1 MDRIYVRA
9 INNYQRPILGY
20 NIRNWTVFLGHA
32 KNKYQQLDQRYNIGP
47 FFMVMLIK
55 LPARKNR
62 IIRFDSLK

>member
-1 MDRIYVRA
+1 MDCIYVRA

-47 FFMVMLIK
+47 FFMAMLITITSPK
-55 LPARKNR
+55 KQNYS
-62 IIRFDSLK
+62 F

>member
-32 KNKYQQLDQRYNIGP
+32 KNKYQQLDQRYSI
-47 FFMVMLIK
+47 
-55 LPARKNR
+55 
-62 IIRFDSLK
+62 